1 MHTHITNRNCTD
13 PKNDCKNWKRKGYTH
28 SPAMTLRSPQAEMR
42 NWHCELQRCWWGV
55 ISAPLRK
62 SYRIYN
68 ARYLNFNRQ
77 LLLLRFTRSAGAG
90 MHLRAGARTWQGT
103 LAVAPALPPETA
115 ADPAHRS
122 RYFLSCQRIIGM
134 GHQGH
139 VVAASK
145 RFDESCINPTPQANS
160 RGSHRLRTGTTP
172 DQETSDAVLSLPCF
186 QAGWQ
191 TGTTGSATRAH
202 WWQPVLCVSTP
213 ASVLCGCDL
222 WWWQR
227 QW

>member
-1 MHTHITNRNCTD
+1 MHTHITKRNCAD

-28 SPAMTLRSPQAEMR
+28 SHAMTLRSPQAGMR

-62 SYRIYN
+62 RYRICN
-68 ARYLNFNRQ
+68 VRYLHSNRQ
-77 LLLLRFTRSAGAG
+77 VLLLRITRSAGAG
-90 MHLRAGARTWQGT
+90 WASQRACARTWQGT
-103 LAVAPALPPETA
+103 LAGTPALPPATA

-122 RYFLSCQRIIGM
+122 RYFLTCQRIIGM

-160 RGSHRLRTGTTP
+160 PGFHRLRACTRP
-172 DQETSDAVLSLPCF
+172 DQGTIVAAQSLRCF
-186 QAGWQ
+186 
-191 TGTTGSATRAH
+191 
-202 WWQPVLCVSTP
+202 P
-213 ASVLCGCDL
+213 
-222 WWWQR
+222 
-227 QW
+227 